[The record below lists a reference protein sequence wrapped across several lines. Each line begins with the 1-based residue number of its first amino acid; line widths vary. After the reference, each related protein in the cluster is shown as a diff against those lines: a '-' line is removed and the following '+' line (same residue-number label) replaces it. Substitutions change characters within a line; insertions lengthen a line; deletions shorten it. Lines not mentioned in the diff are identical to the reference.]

1 MFSCY
6 LLQTDEGKIQPGY
19 EDLVLNVTDNF
30 TTLGQSPGSSIIIL
44 DVSLTIKNEF
54 KCEVL
59 LKNHQYCVDTTR
71 IQFQG
76 KLQQCFDV
84 YVTAK

>member
-1 MFSCY
+1 M
-6 LLQTDEGKIQPGY
+6 LD
-19 EDLVLNVTDNF
+19 VTDDF
-30 TTLGQSPGSSIIIL
+30 TNLGQSPGSSIITL

-71 IQFQG
+71 IEFRG
-76 KLQQCFDV
+76 KCTGILQ
-84 YVTAK
+84 

>member
-6 LLQTDEGKIQPGY
+6 LFQTDKGEIQPGY

-30 TTLGQSPGSSIIIL
+30 TNLGQSPGSSIITF
-44 DVSLTIKNEF
+44 DVSLAIKNEF
-54 KCEVL
+54 KCELL

-76 KLQQCFDV
+76 K
-84 YVTAK
+84 